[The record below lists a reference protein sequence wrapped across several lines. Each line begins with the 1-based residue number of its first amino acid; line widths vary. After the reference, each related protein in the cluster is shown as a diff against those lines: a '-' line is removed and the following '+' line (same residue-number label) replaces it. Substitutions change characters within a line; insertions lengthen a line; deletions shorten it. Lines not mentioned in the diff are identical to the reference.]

1 MVRHGLITIALTD
14 VTDADYVVT
23 TTSTAQ
29 AIKLKVRDQVVP
41 VVSIT
46 SEQNNLSIIEG
57 NSFTIRL
64 TSVPAPVSDIAIE
77 LAITEG
83 TTGHFNRLSQNSPV
97 TLFDTGVT
105 DITVFTNSTT
115 TRELGQL
122 GIAIVS
128 NDITVYKMST
138 TAGSVSVGVKDAIKS
153 VITISSNQNNGVVN
167 EGDSFSFRLSANPV
181 PLEAI
186 MVDLTATDSGTGH
199 LGVLSDPTPVE
210 IGTSGTTDVS
220 VSTISDAINV
230 RHGLIDI
237 VLDDIVSQDY
247 KLTTNTSEKAIQVK
261 IKDLVKP
268 VISISSTRDG
278 QIITEGDSF
287 SFSLEASFAPVVPI
301 SVDLAVSDGELGHI
315 KGLTPSAP
323 ITITDT
329 NPVRVT
335 LTTNDTTTAEQGQIQ
350 VMINEGDRSN
360 YTAATLA
367 KDIQV
372 KIKDTVKP
380 VVSITS
386 THDNGAV
393 TEGIS
398 FSVTFSAIPAPI
410 TPIMVDITGT
420 NSDTNHLGTLVNQV
434 EIDTSGTKSITVPT
448 LIEAN
453 EVRHGNI
460 NISLDEVTN
469 ASYEITTTLAEQ
481 EINVI
486 IRDQVTPV
494 VSITSAHHNKSI
506 IEGETFNFRLEAKPT
521 PIDDI
526 LVELE
531 LTTGTTGHFNRLS
544 QSSPVT
550 MTNSGVVDLTV
561 YTNSTTT
568 RQLGEIGIAVVSNDA
583 TIYGKSSSAGV
594 ISVGIKDAIKSVISI
609 SSVKHNDFVT
619 EGDSFGFRLTATPV
633 PLAPIFVDVTATDS
647 GTGHLGLLS
656 DASPV
661 EIGTGGV
668 ADVSVATIA
677 ANASIEHGVIDIS
690 VDEMV
695 NQDYEVTTITANKAV
710 QVKIK
715 DNVNPVIS
723 ISSTYNDQIITEGGD
738 FEFNVQASFAP
749 VAPISIALDVGDG
762 GLGHFN
768 YLSPTAPISING
780 ADPVT
785 VTLSTNNTSST
796 EQGQIE
802 VSINEGDGSDYTAST
817 STHSIQVKIRD
828 SVNPVI
834 SITSTQNNQIIS
846 EGADFEFSLEASFA
860 PIAPIS
866 VALDISD
873 RGLGHFNNLVPT
885 APISISGTDPV
896 TVTLSTNNTTSTEQ
910 GQIEVSIDEGDGSD
924 YTASTS
930 THSIQVKIRDSDNPV
945 ISIYFYPK

>member
-1 MVRHGLITIALTD
+1 MPAPIAPILIDISATDGGTSHLGSIANQVEIGTSGSISVTVPTLADLRLVRHGLITIALTE
-14 VTDADYVVT
+14 VSDADYVVT

-29 AIKLKVRDQVVP
+29 AIELKIRDQVVP

-77 LAITEG
+77 LAIAEG

-97 TLFDTGVT
+97 TLSDTGVT
-105 DITVFTNSTT
+105 DLTVFTNSTT

-122 GIAIVS
+122 GIAIIS
-128 NDITVYKMST
+128 NDITVYKKST

-186 MVDLTATDSGTGH
+186 MVDISATDSGTGH

-210 IGTSGTTDVS
+210 IGTSGTADVS
-220 VSTISDAINV
+220 VSTISDPINV

-237 VLDDIVSQDY
+237 VLDEVVSQDY

-268 VISISSTRDG
+268 VISISSTKDG
-278 QIITEGDSF
+278 QIITEGGSF

-301 SVDLAVSDGELGHI
+301 SIDLAVSDGELGHI
-315 KGLTPSAP
+315 KDLTPSAP

-329 NPVRVT
+329 NPVQVT

-350 VMINEGDRSN
+350 VMIDEGDRSN
-360 YTAATLA
+360 YIAATLT
-367 KDIQV
+367 KDIKV

-393 TEGIS
+393 TEGVS

-420 NSDTNHLGTLVNQV
+420 NSDTTHLDTLVDQV
-434 EIDTSGTKSITVPT
+434 EIGTSGTKSITVST

-453 EVRHGNI
+453 EERHGNI

-469 ASYEITTTLAEQ
+469 VAYDITTTLAEQ

-494 VSITSAHHNKSI
+494 VSITSVHHNKSI

-521 PIDDI
+521 PVDDI

-561 YTNSTTT
+561 YTNSTTI
-568 RQLGEIGIAVVSNDA
+568 RELGEIDIAVVSNDA

-594 ISVGIKDAIKSVISI
+594 ISVGIKDAIKSVVSI
-609 SSVKHNDFVT
+609 SSIKHNGIVT
-619 EGDSFGFRLTATPV
+619 EGDSFNFRLTATPA
-633 PLAPIFVDVTATDS
+633 PLTPFFIDVTAADS

-661 EIGTGGV
+661 EIGTGG
-668 ADVSVATIA
+668 
-677 ANASIEHGVIDIS
+677 
-690 VDEMV
+690 
-695 NQDYEVTTITANKAV
+695 
-710 QVKIK
+710 
-715 DNVNPVIS
+715 
-723 ISSTYNDQIITEGGD
+723 
-738 FEFNVQASFAP
+738 
-749 VAPISIALDVGDG
+749 
-762 GLGHFN
+762 
-768 YLSPTAPISING
+768 
-780 ADPVT
+780 
-785 VTLSTNNTSST
+785 
-796 EQGQIE
+796 
-802 VSINEGDGSDYTAST
+802 
-817 STHSIQVKIRD
+817 IR
-828 SVNPVI
+828 
-834 SITSTQNNQIIS
+834 
-846 EGADFEFSLEASFA
+846 
-860 PIAPIS
+860 
-866 VALDISD
+866 
-873 RGLGHFNNLVPT
+873 
-885 APISISGTDPV
+885 
-896 TVTLSTNNTTSTEQ
+896 
-910 GQIEVSIDEGDGSD
+910 
-924 YTASTS
+924 
-930 THSIQVKIRDSDNPV
+930 
-945 ISIYFYPK
+945 